1 MRKNIEIVY
10 ENLNQGK
17 ALVMAT
23 ILSKQGSAPRSAG
36 TKMFVH
42 RDGHT
47 SGTIGGGWVEGQV
60 QKLAKDFFK
69 TQKGAVIHEFTLDSK
84 AYVDMDM
91 VCGGDITLLIEYL
104 PATSENIEL
113 FSGMLEIVTRKENG
127 FMVSRL
133 TKKNSETFEMERFL
147 VSDKKCVGAF
157 EIQPETVTR
166 LAEQTQLMRSPG
178 IIKLDGES
186 FFVEPAQFSGTLYI
200 LGAGHLA
207 VETAKLAFG
216 TGFKIIVMDDRR
228 EFASEERFPMA
239 EVHVV
244 DNFNRC
250 FDNFFIGEEDYIVIM
265 TRGHLHDEIIL
276 EQALKTHAA
285 YIGMIGSK
293 SKKKTIYDHLLSRG
307 ISQARLDTIYA
318 PIGLSIGAQTPQEI
332 AVSIVAEL
340 IQVRFQ
346 G

>member
-10 ENLNQGK
+10 ESLNRGK

-23 ILSKQGSAPRSAG
+23 IVSKQGSAPRSAG

-69 TQKGAVIHEFTLDSK
+69 TQNGAVIHEFTLDSK

-113 FSGMLEIVTRKENG
+113 FSGMLEILARKENG

-133 TKKNSETFEMERFL
+133 NRKNSETFEMERFL
-147 VSDKKCVGAF
+147 VSDKKCVGTF
-157 EIQPETVTR
+157 EIQPQTVTR
-166 LAEQTQLMRSPG
+166 LAEQAGLMRSPG

-200 LGAGHLA
+200 FGAGHLA
-207 VETAKLAFG
+207 IETAKLAFG
-216 TGFKIIVMDDRR
+216 TGFKIIVMDDRK
-228 EFASEERFPMA
+228 EFANEERFPMA

-244 DNFNRC
+244 DDFKNC
-250 FDNFFIGEEDYIVIM
+250 FDNFFIGEDDYIVIM
-265 TRGHLHDEIIL
+265 TRGHLHDQTIL

-293 SKKKTIYDHLLSRG
+293 SKKKTIYDHLLSKG
-307 ISQARLDTIYA
+307 VSQDRLDAIYA
-318 PIGLSIGAQTPQEI
+318 PIGLSIGAQTPEEI

-340 IQVRFQ
+340 IGVRFQ
-346 G
+346 K